1 MVTKDLLDALRQ
13 EPRETIRCI
22 LTEMKNEMN
31 NLYPGCIVY
40 YVHPDLL
47 LNDENL
53 EDCYEVTDYGELIT
67 CRVKAFVEGG

>member
-1 MVTKDLLDALRQ
+1 
-13 EPRETIRCI
+13 
-22 LTEMKNEMN
+22 MKNEMN

-47 LNDENL
+47 LNDKNL
-53 EDCYEVTDYGELIT
+53 EDCYETTDYGDLIT